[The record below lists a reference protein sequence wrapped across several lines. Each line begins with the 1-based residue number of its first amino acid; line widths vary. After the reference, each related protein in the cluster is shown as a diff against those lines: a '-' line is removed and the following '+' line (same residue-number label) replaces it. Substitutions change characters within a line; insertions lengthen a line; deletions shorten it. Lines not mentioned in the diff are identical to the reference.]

1 MPNKKYTVTVRA
13 TGRRAAHAAD
23 QASEALREQGRGDI
37 PSDVLGSY
45 TGTPADGGRPIQD
58 ADDL

>member
-1 MPNKKYTVTVRA
+1 MRQPKDVRIHELTETLPN
-13 TGRRAAHAAD
+13 
-23 QASEALREQGRGDI
+23 QARSSDI

-45 TGTPADGGRPIQD
+45 TGNAMDGDRPIQD

>member
-1 MPNKKYTVTVRA
+1 MKKKKPGKA
-13 TGRRAAHAAD
+13 QEEIKNIWTGMD
-23 QASEALREQGRGDI
+23 PDI

-45 TGTPADGGRPIQD
+45 TGTPAADHSPGDRQERPIQD